1 MKEGTDL
8 RPIRHF
14 SDDAI
19 VGYILIVFLT
29 NCLIQLTHLLNKD
42 SVVKNGKL
50 LKKYIN
56 NLTVTI
62 IYYPNR
68 PKIKIISNFSEDIRS
83 ILGDFVEKY
92 MKNQLSSWL

>member
-1 MKEGTDL
+1 
-8 RPIRHF
+8 
-14 SDDAI
+14 
-19 VGYILIVFLT
+19 
-29 NCLIQLTHLLNKD
+29 
-42 SVVKNGKL
+42 VKNGKL

-68 PKIKIISNFSEDIRS
+68 PKIKIISNYSEDIRS

-92 MKNQLSSWL
+92 RKNQLSNWI